1 MPDALPDTTTDTATS
16 TATNTATGTPDV
28 RDLVEVHSYKYD
40 GRINRRWQGRLVR
53 RDGSLV
59 VIEGVFDE
67 EIRHPLLGTI
77 VAGTRSVEF
86 YWLDRWHS
94 IFRFSEPDGRLRN
107 YYGNINRPPEFDG
120 RVLSF
125 IDLDID
131 VLVAPD
137 LSFRVVDED
146 EFEINAAR
154 FQYPSDVRR
163 RTREALAE
171 LIALIAARAFPFDEN
186 A

>member
-1 MPDALPDTTTDTATS
+1 MPDALSDTQTVGAIDA
-16 TATNTATGTPDV
+16 ADA

-53 RDGSLV
+53 RAASLV

-86 YWLDRWHS
+86 YWLDRWYS

-125 IDLDID
+125 IDMDID
-131 VLVAPD
+131 LLVAPD
-137 LSFRVVDED
+137 MSLRIVDED
-146 EFEINAAR
+146 EFETNAAR
-154 FQYPSDVRR
+154 FQYPADVRR
-163 RTREALAE
+163 RTREALDE
-171 LIALIAARAFPFDEN
+171 LVALVEARAFPFDEH